1 MGAYTF
7 SNVASVFEARLK
19 LAQSKSFVEVIS
31 AEIQRRGA
39 ERIRI
44 HDSGDFFSLEYVTK
58 WVSIIKANPSV
69 QFYAYTKMVR
79 LFKDLTARKELPANL
94 TLIYS
99 YGGTEDKLIDPK
111 VDRHSAVFSSEEEL
125 LAAGYADSS
134 EDDAVAL
141 GTNPKIGL
149 IYHGTKNIEN
159 TDWSKVKKVE
169 VTR

>member
-1 MGAYTF
+1 
-7 SNVASVFEARLK
+7 
-19 LAQSKSFVEVIS
+19 
-31 AEIQRRGA
+31 
-39 ERIRI
+39 
-44 HDSGDFFSLEYVTK
+44 
-58 WVSIIKANPSV
+58 
-69 QFYAYTKMVR
+69 MVR